1 MVRYSNAGLERL
13 GLTYSFS
20 NYLRREYN
28 GNEMI
33 TSWYDQ
39 VTDEILF
46 SGKNTNAATFNE
58 RFKTF
63 QGAREYISM
72 NGITPE
78 RSMGIA
84 TKIYFILQGAI
95 WVTDVN
101 SITAQENFVFGDYK
115 NPQVRIVTNE
125 SPSTVKRWNQI
136 KVYGPKPISTD
147 LSSGLPDNAIANT
160 PLLSYIED
168 GWWIERKDDWEAA
181 IRRAYNTPGNVMSG
195 KLMECRILYSNFVFD
210 SHKFSN
216 LNFLEIKSN
225 ASIVQ

>member
-1 MVRYSNAGLERL
+1 
-13 GLTYSFS
+13 
-20 NYLRREYN
+20 
-28 GNEMI
+28 
-33 TSWYDQ
+33 
-39 VTDEILF
+39 
-46 SGKNTNAATFNE
+46 
-58 RFKTF
+58 
-63 QGAREYISM
+63 
-72 NGITPE
+72 
-78 RSMGIA
+78 
-84 TKIYFILQGAI
+84 
-95 WVTDVN
+95 VTDVN

-147 LSSGLPDNAIANT
+147 LSSGLPDNATSNT

-195 KLMECRILYSNFVFD
+195 KLMESRILYSTFVFD
-210 SHKFSN
+210 AQTFYK